1 MRIAEEIYDDLG
13 KLGLDVLMDD
23 RAERTGVKFK
33 DADLIGIPMRITVGR
48 NISEGK
54 VEFKL
59 RNSSDIE
66 LIDITSAVDR
76 VKSEIKKK

>member
-1 MRIAEEIYDDLG
+1 MRIAEEIYNNLT

-48 NISEGK
+48 NITDGK

-59 RNSSDIE
+59 RNNPDIE
-66 LIDITSAVDR
+66 LVEINSVVDR
-76 VKSEIKKK
+76 VINEIKEK